1 MFRVPV
7 LGTLLR
13 SPLVLG
19 SARIAVLALFLLVIA
34 AGLFGDQAPEHNL
47 APVLT
52 WTIWWTW
59 LVFAIVFFGKIWC
72 TVCPWPTIAEAIA
85 PKSLGLRWP
94 KAFRN
99 LWLATGLFVLLTWL
113 ELGYGVTGSP
123 WLTAVLGLGMTVA
136 VIASTTGSGSLTRPR
151 GRSMPTVDRRR

>member
-1 MFRVPV
+1 M
-7 LGTLLR
+7 
-13 SPLVLG
+13 
-19 SARIAVLALFLLVIA
+19 IA

-85 PKSLGLRWP
+85 PKRLGLRWP

>member
-1 MFRVPV
+1 M
-7 LGTLLR
+7 
-13 SPLVLG
+13 
-19 SARIAVLALFLLVIA
+19 IA

-52 WTIWWTW
+52 WTIW
-59 LVFAIVFFGKIWC
+59 C
-72 TVCPWPTIAEAIA
+72 TVCPLPTIAEAIA